1 MKKTSI
7 FLFTLFMSLLANAQE
22 FNKFP
27 WDFPQDAKTSL
38 KEGQWYLACKS
49 GYERNAGKVDLTKEI
64 LIYYA
69 YQFKEMKDGLVDGAV
84 PTSMCIPL
92 PEKQKAKKGDIL
104 LTWWQKG
111 SGMSHAVV
119 IDDSNP
125 LTPKVNYLK
134 NVGGDEELKPNS
146 FIVLKSGKMVP
157 GAPIAYKGD
166 NGKWHTGTAI
176 NIADGKVLIYGF
188 GSKLK
193 TAKLSD
199 CKVLPLKPDYKVGD
213 SVMSTFVDTFEDGYT
228 VKEIN
233 LEKGKV
239 IVTDK
244 DGRDRDKLLFEV
256 VKSL

>member
-7 FLFTLFMSLLANAQE
+7 FLFALFVSLFANAQE

-27 WDFPQDAKTSL
+27 WDFPQDTKTSL
-38 KEGQWYLACKS
+38 KDGQWYLTCKS
-49 GYERNAGKVDLTKEI
+49 GYESNAGKADLSKEI
-64 LIYYA
+64 LIYYS
-69 YQFKEMKDGLVDGAV
+69 YQFKEMKDGLVDGV
-84 PTSMCIPL
+84 MPSSMCIPL

-119 IDDSNP
+119 VDDSNP

-134 NVGGDEELKPNS
+134 NVGGEELKPNS
-146 FIVLKSGKMVP
+146 FIVLKSGKMMP

-166 NGKWHTGTAI
+166 HDKWRTGTVI
-176 NIADGKVLIYGF
+176 NIADGKVLIYAF

-193 TAKLSD
+193 TAKLED
-199 CKVLPLKPDYKVGD
+199 CKVIPLKPDYKVGD
-213 SVMSTFVDTFEDGYT
+213 SVMSTFVDSFEDGYT

-233 LEKGKV
+233 LETGKV
-239 IVTDK
+239 KVVDK
-244 DGRDRDKLLFEV
+244 DGRERDKYLFEV

>member
-1 MKKTSI
+1 MKKASI
-7 FLFTLFMSLLANAQE
+7 FLFALFVSLFANAQE

-27 WDFPQDAKTSL
+27 WDFPQEMKTSL
-38 KEGQWYLACKS
+38 KEGQWYLTCKS
-49 GYERNAGKVDLTKEI
+49 GYESNAGKADLSKEI

-69 YQFKEMKDGLVDGAV
+69 YQFKEMKDGLVDGV
-84 PTSMCIPL
+84 MPSSMCIPL

-119 IDDSNP
+119 VDDSNP

-134 NVGGDEELKPNS
+134 NVGGEELKPNS
-146 FIVLKSGKMVP
+146 FIVLKSGKMMP

-166 NGKWHTGTAI
+166 HDKWRTGTVI
-176 NIADGKVLIYGF
+176 NIADGKVLIYAF

-193 TAKLSD
+193 TAKLED
-199 CKVLPLKPDYKVGD
+199 CKVIPLKPDYKVGD
-213 SVMSTFVDTFEDGYT
+213 SVMSTFVDSFEDGYT

-233 LEKGKV
+233 LETGKV
-239 IVTDK
+239 KVADK
-244 DGRDRDKLLFEV
+244 DGRERDKYLFEV

>member
-1 MKKTSI
+1 MG
-7 FLFTLFMSLLANAQE
+7 LLANAQE
-22 FNKFP
+22 FDKFP
-27 WDFPQDAKTSL
+27 WDFPQEMKTSL
-38 KEGQWYLACKS
+38 KEGQWYLTCKS
-49 GYERNAGKVDLTKEI
+49 GYESNAGKADLTKEI

-69 YQFKEMKDGLVDGAV
+69 YQFKEMKDGLVDGV
-84 PTSMCIPL
+84 MPTSMCIPL
-92 PEKQKAKKGDIL
+92 PEKQKVKKGDIL
-104 LTWWQKG
+104 LTWWQRG

-119 IDDSNP
+119 VDDSNP

-134 NVGGDEELKPNS
+134 NVSGEELKPNS
-146 FIVLKSGKMVP
+146 FIVLKSGKMMS
-157 GAPIAYKGD
+157 GAPIAYKD
-166 NGKWHTGTAI
+166 SNNKWHSGTAL

-199 CKVLPLKPDYKVGD
+199 CQVIPLKPNYKVGD

-244 DGRDRDKLLFEV
+244 DGRDREKLLFEV

>member
-1 MKKTSI
+1 MKKATI
-7 FLFTLFMSLLANAQE
+7 FFFALIVSLLANAQE

-27 WDFPQDAKTSL
+27 WDFPQDIKTNL
-38 KEGQWYLACKS
+38 KEGQWYLTCKS
-49 GYERNAGKVDLTKEI
+49 GYESNAGKVDLTKEI

-92 PEKQKAKKGDIL
+92 PEKQKAKNGDIL
-104 LTWWQKG
+104 LTWWQTG
-111 SGMSHAVV
+111 SGMAHAVV
-119 IDDSNP
+119 VDASNP

-134 NVGGDEELKPNS
+134 NVKGDELKPNS
-146 FIVLKSGKMVP
+146 FIVLKNGKMGP

-166 NGKWHTGTAI
+166 RDKWHTGTVI

-193 TAKLSD
+193 TAKLED

-213 SVMSTFVDTFEDGYT
+213 SVMSTFVDTFEEGYT

-233 LEKGKV
+233 LETGKV
-239 IVTDK
+239 TVTDK
-244 DGRDRDKLLFEV
+244 NGRDREKLLFEV